1 MVRLYL
7 ILICLLS
14 YKICFSQCNIIVS
27 NTYDA
32 GAGSFRQAIID
43 ANACAT
49 IPTIT
54 FTISSSSIIVLI
66 SDLPAI
72 TKANLTINGTTATG
86 FSYPNSMVTINW
98 QNRNNCLLYN
108 ATSSS
113 NVLKGLT
120 FLDNYLGNGDAA
132 IRVTGGNGLLINA
145 EH

>member
-32 GAGSFRQAIID
+32 GAGSFRQGIIN

-54 FTISSSSIIVLI
+54 FTISSSSTIVLI

-72 TKANLTINGTTATG
+72 T
-86 FSYPNSMVTINW
+86 
-98 QNRNNCLLYN
+98 
-108 ATSSS
+108 
-113 NVLKGLT
+113 
-120 FLDNYLGNGDAA
+120 
-132 IRVTGGNGLLINA
+132 
-145 EH
+145 